1 MEDRIGDI
9 EGEFQGGSV
18 DILTSED
25 VENWGEMMKEV
36 KSKLADI

>member
-1 MEDRIGDI
+1 MGDI
-9 EGEFQGGSV
+9 EGDFQGGSV

-36 KSKLADI
+36 KDKLRSVRAVG

>member
-1 MEDRIGDI
+1 MGDI

-18 DILTSED
+18 D